1 MRRENGICIP
11 EITLSRL
18 RSFHCRQLPETSMTS
33 EKNSASEAACRLRM
47 ENEMTIYHA
56 VELKQ
61 TLLAALEKPHSLEID
76 LSAVTE
82 IDSAGIQLLI
92 SAKESAKLQRKDM
105 HLVGHSAAVIEAFE
119 LLKLVGYFG
128 DPLIIPSPLQSGTGR
143 FSSN

>member
-1 MRRENGICIP
+1 
-11 EITLSRL
+11 
-18 RSFHCRQLPETSMTS
+18 MTS